1 MSIFEVMFDVRS
13 IQVTEKTEQR
23 EKKLY
28 AMALQ
33 KPYYTVN
40 ANQQF
45 EKLCIFLTY
54 VSIWVFA
61 EVFVFTISIRHVAAH
76 TNQNNWNEKYQIFV
90 AKKNSGKKTLRR
102 VFSFEVFFFR
112 RLFFCYGDGALF
124 TLTCTQT
131 PSRPHMYVII
141 QANTRPNRLINHIGY
156 EARTNSS
163 WNIFSEL
170 FIHFSLESEFLL
182 CRRRN

>member
-102 VFSFEVFFFR
+102 VFSFEVFFF
-112 RLFFCYGDGALF
+112 
-124 TLTCTQT
+124 
-131 PSRPHMYVII
+131 
-141 QANTRPNRLINHIGY
+141 
-156 EARTNSS
+156 SS
-163 WNIFSEL
+163 TF
-170 FIHFSLESEFLL
+170 FLL
-182 CRRRN
+182 WRRCVIHSHMHSNTEHGSHVCNYTGEYTSEQVNQSYWIRSAH